1 MTRQNLTDAMASLAE
16 RRPVFHS
23 EADFQHELAMEI
35 SRTGFGVRLEIP
47 FEVNLNNVH
56 ITVELDL
63 LLLNARTKHKTA
75 VEIKYVK
82 SAVTVDHRG
91 ERFNLKN
98 TWGTNLPRFDCLA
111 DFQRVGQLKAAGI
124 VDSAFTIF
132 LTNSAS
138 AWADNVGGTNIMARQ
153 FSIHEGREM
162 NAGALLN
169 WVPANP
175 TVGSVSARRLP
186 PYAPINIP
194 QAATCTWA
202 KYSDFQG
209 RNGSFRY
216 LLLEV

>member
-1 MTRQNLTDAMASLAE
+1 MTRQNLTAAMASLAE

-47 FEVNLNNVH
+47 YEVNLNNEH

-63 LLLNARTKHKTA
+63 LLLNARTEHKTA

-82 SAVTVDHRG
+82 SAVTVEHN
-91 ERFNLKN
+91 EESFNLKK

-124 VDSAFTIF
+124 VDFAFAIF

-138 AWADNVGGTNIMARQ
+138 AWTDNVGESEIMARQ
-153 FSIHEGREM
+153 FSIHEGRQM
-162 NAGALLN
+162 YAGALLN
-169 WVPANP
+169 WVPADP
-175 TVGSVSARRLP
+175 PVGSVSARRLH

-194 QAATCTWA
+194 QPATCTWA
-202 KYSDFQG
+202 NYSDFQQ